1 MSIYPDIIP
10 TAIKMLTALGVVL
23 GGMLVVYYFAKRI
36 MKRQVGNSKGKMIKV
51 LESSYIGVKKNISL
65 VEIPGAIL
73 VLGITNDNI
82 SLLSKIENQ
91 ETIDG
96 YKEDEKEKELL
107 SFSDRLHQF
116 SLKLKGIKSVS
127 KQDEK
132 KDF

>member
-23 GGMLVVYYFAKRI
+23 GGILLVYYFAKRI
-36 MKRQVGNSKGKMIKV
+36 LKRQVGNSKGKMIRV

-96 YKEDEKEKELL
+96 YKKVENKKELL
-107 SFSDRLHQF
+107 SFSDRLHQI
-116 SLKLKGIKSVS
+116 SSKLKGMKSVR
-127 KQDEK
+127 
-132 KDF
+132 

>member
-1 MSIYPDIIP
+1 MSMYPDIIP

-23 GGMLVVYYFAKRI
+23 GGMLLVYYFAKRI
-36 MKRQVGNSKGKMIKV
+36 LKRQVGNSKGKMIRI

-82 SLLSKIENQ
+82 SLLSKIENH
-91 ETIDG
+91 EIIDS
-96 YKEDEKEKELL
+96 YKKVEKEKELL

-116 SLKLKGIKSVS
+116 SLKLKGIKSVR
-127 KQDEK
+127 
-132 KDF
+132 

>member
-36 MKRQVGNSKGKMIKV
+36 LKRQVGNSKGKMIRV
-51 LESSYIGVKKNISL
+51 IESSYIGVKKNISL

-91 ETIDG
+91 ETING

-107 SFSDRLHQF
+107 SFSDRLHQI
-116 SLKLKGIKSVS
+116 SLKLRGVKSVR
-127 KQDEK
+127 
-132 KDF
+132 

>member
-23 GGMLVVYYFAKRI
+23 GGMLLVYYFAKRI
-36 MKRQVGNSKGKMIKV
+36 LKRQVGSSKRKMIRI

-82 SLLSKIENQ
+82 SLLSKIESQ
-91 ETIDG
+91 EIIEG
-96 YKEDEKEKELL
+96 YKKVENKKELL
-107 SFSDRLHQF
+107 SFSDRLNEF
-116 SLKLKGIKSVS
+116 SLKFKKAGSLKGTKNVG
-127 KQDEK
+127 
-132 KDF
+132 

>member
-36 MKRQVGNSKGKMIKV
+36 LKRQVGNSKGKMIRV

-91 ETIDG
+91 EIIDG
-96 YKEDEKEKELL
+96 NRKVEKEKELI

-116 SLKLKGIKSVS
+116 SLKLKRKVP
-127 KQDEK
+127 
-132 KDF
+132 

>member
-1 MSIYPDIIP
+1 MTIYPDIIP

-23 GGMLVVYYFAKRI
+23 GGMLLTYYVAKRI
-36 MKRQVGNSKGKMIKV
+36 LKGQVGNSKGKLIRV

-73 VLGITNDNI
+73 VLGITTDNI

-91 ETIDG
+91 EILNG
-96 YKEDEKEKELL
+96 YKKVEKEKELV

-116 SLKLKGIKSVS
+116 SLKLKGMRDVR
-127 KQDEK
+127 
-132 KDF
+132 

>member
-23 GGMLVVYYFAKRI
+23 GGMLLVYYFAKRI
-36 MKRQVGNSKGKMIKV
+36 LKRQVGNSKGKMIRV

-82 SLLSKIENQ
+82 SLLSKIESQ
-91 ETIDG
+91 EIIDG
-96 YKEDEKEKELL
+96 NKKVEKELL

-116 SLKLKGIKSVS
+116 SLKLKRKVP
-127 KQDEK
+127 
-132 KDF
+132 

>member
-1 MSIYPDIIP
+1 MSIYPEIIP

-23 GGMLVVYYFAKRI
+23 GGILLVYYFAKRI
-36 MKRQVGNSKGKMIKV
+36 LKRQVGNSKGKMIRV

-96 YKEDEKEKELL
+96 YKKVENKKELL
-107 SFSDRLHQF
+107 SFSDRLHQI
-116 SLKLKGIKSVS
+116 SSKLKGMKSVR
-127 KQDEK
+127 
-132 KDF
+132 

>member
-23 GGMLVVYYFAKRI
+23 GGMLLAYYFAKRI
-36 MKRQVGNSKGKMIKV
+36 LKRQVGNSKGKMIRV
-51 LESSYIGVKKNISL
+51 LESSFIGVKKNISL

-73 VLGITNDNI
+73 VLGITNDRI

-91 ETIDG
+91 EIIDG
-96 YKEDEKEKELL
+96 YKNVEKEKELL

-116 SLKLKGIKSVS
+116 SSKLKGMKSAT
-127 KQDEK
+127 
-132 KDF
+132 

>member
-36 MKRQVGNSKGKMIKV
+36 LKRQVGNSKGKMIRV

-91 ETIDG
+91 EIIDG
-96 YKEDEKEKELL
+96 NKKVEKEKELL

-116 SLKLKGIKSVS
+116 SLKLKRKAS
-127 KQDEK
+127 
-132 KDF
+132 

>member
-23 GGMLVVYYFAKRI
+23 GGILLVYYFAKRI
-36 MKRQVGNSKGKMIKV
+36 LKRQVGNSKGKMIRV

-91 ETIDG
+91 EIIDG
-96 YKEDEKEKELL
+96 YKKGENKKELL
-107 SFSDRLHQF
+107 SFSDRLHQV
-116 SLKLKGIKSVS
+116 SLKLKGMKSV
-127 KQDEK
+127 K
-132 KDF
+132 

>member
-23 GGMLVVYYFAKRI
+23 GGILVVYYFAKRI
-36 MKRQVGNSKGKMIKV
+36 LKRQVGNSKGKMIRV

-96 YKEDEKEKELL
+96 YKKVENKKELL
-107 SFSDRLHQF
+107 SFSDRLHQI
-116 SLKLKGIKSVS
+116 SSKLKRTVS
-127 KQDEK
+127 
-132 KDF
+132 

>member
-36 MKRQVGNSKGKMIKV
+36 LKRQVGNSKGKMIRV

-96 YKEDEKEKELL
+96 YKKNENKKELL
-107 SFSDRLHQF
+107 SFSDHLHQF
-116 SLKLKGIKSVS
+116 SLKFKRKAS
-127 KQDEK
+127 
-132 KDF
+132 

>member
-127 KQDEK
+127 KQDGK

>member
-10 TAIKMLTALGVVL
+10 TALKMLTALGVVL

-36 MKRQVGNSKGKMIKV
+36 LNRQVGNSKGKMIRV

-82 SLLSKIENQ
+82 SLLTKIENQ
-91 ETIDG
+91 EIIDG
-96 YKEDEKEKELL
+96 NKKVEKEKELI

-116 SLKLKGIKSVS
+116 SLKLKRKIP
-127 KQDEK
+127 
-132 KDF
+132 

>member
-36 MKRQVGNSKGKMIKV
+36 LKRQVGNSKGKMIRV

-82 SLLSKIENQ
+82 SLLSKIENH
-91 ETIDG
+91 EIIDS
-96 YKEDEKEKELL
+96 YKKVEKEKELL

-116 SLKLKGIKSVS
+116 SLKLKKTAS
-127 KQDEK
+127 
-132 KDF
+132 

>member
-1 MSIYPDIIP
+1 MSMYPDIIP

-23 GGMLVVYYFAKRI
+23 GGMLLVYYFAKRI
-36 MKRQVGNSKGKMIKV
+36 LNRQVGNSKRKMIRV

-91 ETIDG
+91 KIIES
-96 YKEDEKEKELL
+96 YKKVEDKKEFL
-107 SFSDRLHQF
+107 SFSDRLNEF
-116 SLKLKGIKSVS
+116 SMKLKKTASLKGT
-127 KQDEK
+127 
-132 KDF
+132 KDVG

>member
-23 GGMLVVYYFAKRI
+23 GGMLLVYYFAKRI
-36 MKRQVGNSKGKMIKV
+36 LKRQVGNSNGKMIRV

-91 ETIDG
+91 EIIDG
-96 YKEDEKEKELL
+96 YKKVEKEKEFI
-107 SFSDRLHQF
+107 SFSDRLHQI
-116 SLKLKGIKSVS
+116 SLKLKKTKNVR
-127 KQDEK
+127 
-132 KDF
+132 

>member
-82 SLLSKIENQ
+82 SLLLKIENQ

-96 YKEDEKEKELL
+96 YKEDEKELL

>member
-23 GGMLVVYYFAKRI
+23 GGMLLVYYFAKRI
-36 MKRQVGNSKGKMIKV
+36 LKRQVGNSKEKMIRV

-82 SLLSKIENQ
+82 SLLSKIKNHEI
-91 ETIDG
+91 IDG
-96 YKEDEKEKELL
+96 YKKVEKEKELL

-116 SLKLKGIKSVS
+116 SLKLKGIKSVR
-127 KQDEK
+127 
-132 KDF
+132 

>member
-36 MKRQVGNSKGKMIKV
+36 LKRQVGNSKEKMIRV
-51 LESSYIGVKKNISL
+51 LDSSYIGVKKNISL

-91 ETIDG
+91 EIING
-96 YKEDEKEKELL
+96 YKKVEKEKELL
-107 SFSDRLHQF
+107 SFSDRLHQI
-116 SLKLKGIKSVS
+116 SLKLKRMKSVR
-127 KQDEK
+127 
-132 KDF
+132 

>member
-36 MKRQVGNSKGKMIKV
+36 LKRQVGNSKGKMIRV

-91 ETIDG
+91 EIIDG
-96 YKEDEKEKELL
+96 YKKVENKKELL
-107 SFSDRLHQF
+107 SFSDRLHQV
-116 SLKLKGIKSVS
+116 SLKLKGMKSV
-127 KQDEK
+127 K
-132 KDF
+132 

>member
-23 GGMLVVYYFAKRI
+23 GGMLLVYYFAKRI
-36 MKRQVGNSKGKMIKV
+36 LKRQVGNSKGKMIRV
-51 LESSYIGVKKNISL
+51 LESSFIGVKKNISL

-91 ETIDG
+91 EIIDG
-96 YKEDEKEKELL
+96 YKKVEKEKELL
-107 SFSDRLHQF
+107 SFSDRLNQF
-116 SLKLKGIKSVS
+116 SLKLKGMKSVR
-127 KQDEK
+127 
-132 KDF
+132 

>member
-23 GGMLVVYYFAKRI
+23 GGILVVYYFAKRI
-36 MKRQVGNSKGKMIKV
+36 LKRQVGNSKGKMIRV

-96 YKEDEKEKELL
+96 YKKVENKKELL
-107 SFSDRLHQF
+107 SFSDRLHQI
-116 SLKLKGIKSVS
+116 SSKLKGIKSVR
-127 KQDEK
+127 
-132 KDF
+132 

>member
-36 MKRQVGNSKGKMIKV
+36 LKRQVGNSKGKMIRV

-82 SLLSKIENQ
+82 SLLSKIESQ
-91 ETIDG
+91 EIIDG
-96 YKEDEKEKELL
+96 NKKVEKEKELL

-116 SLKLKGIKSVS
+116 SLKLKRKVP
-127 KQDEK
+127 
-132 KDF
+132 

>member
-36 MKRQVGNSKGKMIKV
+36 LKRQVGNSKGKMIRV

-96 YKEDEKEKELL
+96 YKKVENKKELL
-107 SFSDRLHQF
+107 SFSDRLHQI
-116 SLKLKGIKSVS
+116 SSKLKGMKSVR
-127 KQDEK
+127 
-132 KDF
+132 

>member
-23 GGMLVVYYFAKRI
+23 GGILVVYYFAKRI
-36 MKRQVGNSKGKMIKV
+36 LKRQVGNSKGKMIRV

-96 YKEDEKEKELL
+96 YKKVENKKELL
-107 SFSDRLHQF
+107 SFSDRLHQI
-116 SLKLKGIKSVS
+116 SSKLKGMKSVR
-127 KQDEK
+127 
-132 KDF
+132 

>member
-1 MSIYPDIIP
+1 MTIYPDIIP

-23 GGMLVVYYFAKRI
+23 GGMLVVYYVAKRI
-36 MKRQVGNSKGKMIKV
+36 LKRQVGNSKGKMIRV

-73 VLGITNDNI
+73 VLGITTDNI

-91 ETIDG
+91 EILNG
-96 YKEDEKEKELL
+96 YKKVEKEKELV

-116 SLKLKGIKSVS
+116 SLKLKGM
-127 KQDEK
+127 
-132 KDF
+132 KDVR

>member
-23 GGMLVVYYFAKRI
+23 GGMLVVYYFSKRLL
-36 MKRQVGNSKGKMIKV
+36 KRQVGHSKGRMIKV

-73 VLGITNDNI
+73 VLGISNDHI

-91 ETIDG
+91 EVINCC
-96 YKEDEKEKELL
+96 KEVDQEKEML
-107 SFSDRLHQF
+107 SFSDRLHHF
-116 SLKLKGIKSVS
+116 SLKLKGMKSV
-127 KQDEK
+127 K
-132 KDF
+132 

>member
-23 GGMLVVYYFAKRI
+23 GGILVIYYFAKRI
-36 MKRQVGNSKGKMIKV
+36 LKRQVGNSKGKMIRV

-96 YKEDEKEKELL
+96 YKKDGKEKELL
-107 SFSDRLHQF
+107 SFSDRLHQI
-116 SLKLKGIKSVS
+116 SSKLKGMKSVR
-127 KQDEK
+127 
-132 KDF
+132 